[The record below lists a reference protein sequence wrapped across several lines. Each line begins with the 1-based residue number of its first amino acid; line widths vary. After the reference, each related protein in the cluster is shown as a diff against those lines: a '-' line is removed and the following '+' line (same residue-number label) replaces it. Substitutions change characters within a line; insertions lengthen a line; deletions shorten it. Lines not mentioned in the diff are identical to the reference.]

1 MFDWH
6 LSEYDIADQLFPPPH
21 RGVVLQL
28 CVSHQDDI
36 AGEVEISEDHDSIA
50 VEKVSAVLTCQEF
63 QEVDRIQRAHASLC
77 DPFPS
82 LQCVVIKSDL

>member
-1 MFDWH
+1 MLEILSTH

-50 VEKVSAVLTCQEF
+50 VEN
-63 QEVDRIQRAHASLC
+63 
-77 DPFPS
+77 
-82 LQCVVIKSDL
+82 